1 MKRIFLVTLVL
12 AIYSCPL
19 FAQTYTPIALTGYNN
34 DIIAETGTDAEAVT
48 STGVDL
54 QQKILYSLSFATT
67 NILTGGIPDNG
78 TIVSG
83 SRTYQLEDYAL
94 NNALFLSANGFALNS
109 VASGDLTLATPAS
122 YSKLSLLAFSTEQTS
137 KLNITLHY
145 ADGSTLSVPPV
156 TIADWF
162 GGPNAVISAIG
173 RIIRQPAAPYIV
185 EDLPALNPR
194 LYAFEIAIPCTDQS
208 KTLASI
214 TFDYV
219 SGGGNDSRAVILSLS
234 GVPFIP
240 ITFTSAAT
248 SAACGKAN
256 GTATVN
262 ASGGA
267 VPLSYEWSSSPAQIT
282 ATATDLPTGTYF
294 CTITDGNI
302 CPTLVQVD
310 VPQASTVR
318 VKALAKPGTVC
329 EGNPTT
335 LYAVPSG
342 GKVIKYT
349 WQPGNITDSSARISP
364 VDTTMYVVT
373 GEDIF
378 GCIAKDSIKINVNAK
393 PAPPVVNPLSVCPD
407 STITLSVVNADPLL
421 VYNWYPYASGGDLAG
436 TGATYT
442 TPPTTE
448 TTTWFVEA
456 VSGPCSGDRSPVTV
470 TSFGQAATPVVTT
483 QDVTASSAVFTW
495 KPVPGATGYLI
506 SVDGGPYVTPD
517 SSTYYKVSGL
527 NQESVSIR
535 VIALGVLSC
544 QNSEI
549 GAATAKLKP
558 GLVFIPNAFTPNG
571 DGKNDIFKP
580 EGSIRELSMKIFN
593 QWGEMISE
601 TTVVGSGWNGISGGK
616 AQPMGVYTYAI
627 RIVLNNGSVIVR
639 KGAVNL
645 LR

>member
-12 AIYSCPL
+12 AFGSCSL
-19 FAQTYTPIALTGYNN
+19 FAQTYSPVALTGYNN
-34 DIIAETGTDAEAVT
+34 DVIAETGTSTEAVT
-48 STGVDL
+48 STGLDL
-54 QQKILYSLSFATT
+54 QQKVLYSLSFATT
-67 NILTGGIPDNG
+67 NAITGGLADNG
-78 TIVSG
+78 TIVNG

-94 NNALFLSANGFALNS
+94 NNALFLSLNGFAINS
-109 VASGDLTLATPAS
+109 VQSGDLALVTPAS
-122 YSKLSLLAFSTEQTS
+122 YSKLSLLAFSTEQNS
-137 KLNITLHY
+137 KVDITLHF
-145 ADGSTLSVPPV
+145 ADGSTTAIGPV

-162 GGPNAVISAIG
+162 GGPNAVISAVG

-194 LYAFEIAIPCTDQS
+194 FYAFEISVPCADQS
-208 KTLASI
+208 KTLAFIS
-214 TFDYV
+214 FNYV
-219 SGGGNDSRAVILSLS
+219 SGGGNDSRAAILALS

-240 ITFTSAAT
+240 VSFTSSAT

-262 ASGGA
+262 ASGGS
-267 VPLSYEWSSSPAQIT
+267 VPLSYEWSSTPAQIS
-282 ATATDLPTGTYF
+282 ATASNLPTGTYF
-294 CTITDGNI
+294 CTITDANV
-302 CPTLVQVD
+302 CPTVVQVD

-342 GKVIKYT
+342 GKVVKYT
-349 WQPGNITDSSARISP
+349 WEPGNITDSSTRISP
-364 VDTTMYVVT
+364 ADTTMYIVT
-373 GEDIF
+373 GEDAV
-378 GCIAKDSIKINVNAK
+378 GCIAKDSIRINVNAK
-393 PAPPVVNPLSVCPD
+393 PGLPVVAAASVCPD
-407 STITLSVVNADPLL
+407 STVTLTVQNADPSI
-421 VYNWYPYASGGDLAG
+421 VYNWYPFASGGDLAG
-436 TGATYT
+436 TGASYT
-442 TPPTTE
+442 TPPATE

-470 TSFGQAATPVVTT
+470 TSFGQAATPVVVA
-483 QDVTASSAVFTW
+483 QEVTASSAVFTW

-506 SVDGGPYVTPD
+506 SIDGGNYVTPD
-517 SSTYYKVSGL
+517 SATYYKVSGL
-527 NQESVSIR
+527 NQETVSIR
-535 VIALGVLSC
+535 VIALGALAC

-549 GAATAKLKP
+549 GTATAKLKP

-580 EGSIRELSMKIFN
+580 EGSIKELQMKIFN

-601 TTVVGSGWNGISGGK
+601 TTVVGSGWNGMSAGK